1 MIERLARRTDRRG
14 QFSFAAEARRRVPER
29 DDFVLAKSHRG
40 LHLLAR
46 EEDALAFPLRVLRSA
61 FGSSVAI
68 DRMPGGKPV
77 AEVRVG
83 LEKRHLPQARAA
95 LRRRGANPSEEYVGI
110 HYCVLRFEAPLAA
123 LLGLPSELAALT
135 SGKASHEIVLTRH
148 EMKESE

>member
-14 QFSFAAEARRRVPER
+14 QFSFAAEAKRRVPER

-61 FGSSVAI
+61 FGSSVAV

-95 LRRRGANPSEEYVGI
+95 LRRRGANPSEEYVGM

>member
-14 QFSFAAEARRRVPER
+14 QFSFAAEAKRRLPER

-61 FGSSVAI
+61 FGSGVAV

-83 LEKRHLPQARAA
+83 PTTACCASRRLSPRCSACRPSWQRSPRARRA
-95 LRRRGANPSEEYVGI
+95 
-110 HYCVLRFEAPLAA
+110 
-123 LLGLPSELAALT
+123 
-135 SGKASHEIVLTRH
+135 TRSCSRAT
-148 EMKESE
+148 K